1 MLENKWL
8 RIEKWY
14 FIITRADILTEKY
27 IQPTQQFS
35 TATTAKTPYYL
46 SRYLVLLFL
55 ICYRFTSETVS

>member
-1 MLENKWL
+1 MAEN
-8 RIEKWY
+8 RKWY

-46 SRYLVLLFL
+46 CRYLVLLSL
-55 ICYRFTSETVS
+55 RMGGLWGMCGG

>member
-46 SRYLVLLFL
+46 PRYLVLLFL
-55 ICYRFTSETVS
+55 TP